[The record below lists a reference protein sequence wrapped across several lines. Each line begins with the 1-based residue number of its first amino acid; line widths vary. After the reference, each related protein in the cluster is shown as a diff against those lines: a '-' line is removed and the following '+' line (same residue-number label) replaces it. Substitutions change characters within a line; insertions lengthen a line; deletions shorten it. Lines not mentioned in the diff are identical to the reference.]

1 MTEILEDKTVRY
13 MKYVE
18 NNLRQ
23 ACLLSDMV
31 PPLKP
36 LKKKAKKGEDDAS
49 SQPVKLDNDEDTATP
64 FLLKID
70 ALTKFDIN
78 DFAPKDGELNDQDD
92 QQSVAPAGRND
103 QTEFTLEDDYG

>member
-1 MTEILEDKTVRY
+1 
-13 MKYVE
+13 MKYVD

-36 LKKKAKKGEDDAS
+36 LKKKAKKGDKGEEDAS
-49 SQPVKLDNDEDTATP
+49 NQKFKLDNDEQTVSRS
-64 FLLKID
+64 LQKID
-70 ALTKFDIN
+70 ELTKFDIAE
-78 DFAPKDGELNDQDD
+78 FAPKDGELDDEDD
-92 QQSVAPAGRND
+92 QQNIASPAGRND